1 MAVYVALILLKVVP
15 TTVDGT
21 IVCDAFS
28 RLNASEV
35 IPACPLLGELY
46 HNWVIRAGPRAA
58 VDMLAVENFAQLT
71 RSTEDLF
78 TVKDLALLS
87 VSNRSG
93 TETGSE
99 KGAEEK
105 TSELHDGSKR

>member
-1 MAVYVALILLKVVP
+1 MTVYVALVLLKVVP

-35 IPACPLLGELY
+35 ISAGPLLGELY
-46 HNWVIRAGPRAA
+46 HNWVICARPRAA

-78 TVKDLALLS
+78 TVKDLALLN
-87 VSNRSG
+87 VSDRSG
-93 TETGSE
+93 AEAGSE

-105 TSELHDGSKR
+105 SSEFHDGSK